1 MFRPSLF
8 FASVVCFAMC
18 NNPTIASMLIV
29 AGLDRPV
36 YLTAPAGTENT
47 LYVLEQRGKI
57 RLIKSGHLLKMPFL
71 DITDRVHSPLFPGD
85 ERGLLGMAFHPRFDE
100 TGYFYLNYVSVD
112 QHTVISRFCV
122 RSPDDLKQSEV
133 LLFDIIQPYS
143 NHNGGQ
149 LEFGPDDYLYIGI
162 GDGGSAGDPE
172 GNGQNKNSFLGTILR
187 IDVDSEN
194 PYRIPRSNPF
204 FETKNTKGEI
214 WLYGLRNPWRF
225 SFDTVTEEIYIGDV
239 GQNRWEEIHV
249 VPTSGAGS
257 NLGWN
262 IMEGSHCFFPEQNC
276 DTTGLTLPVFE
287 YPNDANYMKTL
298 AGFAQIR
305 QKVQGCSITGGY
317 VYRGKSIPEFQGYYI
332 FADYCTGKFWS
343 FVYKNQETTHFTN
356 RTDEIRK
363 GTGKKQFYV
372 SSFGK
377 DNLGELYF
385 LDYGGSVYKIITND
399 KD

>member
-1 MFRPSLF
+1 M
-8 FASVVCFAMC
+8 
-18 NNPTIASMLIV
+18 
-29 AGLDRPV
+29 
-36 YLTAPAGTENT
+36 
-47 LYVLEQRGKI
+47 
-57 RLIKSGHLLKMPFL
+57 
-71 DITDRVHSPLFPGD
+71 
-85 ERGLLGMAFHPRFDE
+85 
-100 TGYFYLNYVSVD
+100 
-112 QHTVISRFCV
+112 

-149 LEFGPDDYLYIGI
+149 LEFGPDDYLYIGL

-239 GQNRWEEIHV
+239 GQNSWEEIHV
-249 VPTSGAGS
+249 VPNSGAGS

-262 IMEGSHCFFPEQNC
+262 TMEGSHCFFPEQNC

-287 YPNDANYMKTL
+287 YPNDANY
-298 AGFAQIR
+298 IN
-305 QKVQGCSITGGY
+305 S
-317 VYRGKSIPEFQGYYI
+317 E
-332 FADYCTGKFWS
+332 
-343 FVYKNQETTHFTN
+343 
-356 RTDEIRK
+356 
-363 GTGKKQFYV
+363 
-372 SSFGK
+372 
-377 DNLGELYF
+377 
-385 LDYGGSVYKIITND
+385 
-399 KD
+399 